1 MQIDLHVTP
10 KGQDGHQKRE
20 TLLEE
25 VEETTFREDED
36 WGGNTPIFWRN
47 KIMWI
52 YRLKKHPIVIP
63 KWSLYR
69 VLLLNSLQVY
79 KLSNILINYGLI
91 CLWFIPLLN

>member
-63 KWSLYR
+63 KWSINR
-69 VLLLNSLQVY
+69 VLLLNYL
-79 KLSNILINYGLI
+79 
-91 CLWFIPLLN
+91 

>member
-1 MQIDLHVTP
+1 MQTDQHVTQ
-10 KGQDGHQKRE
+10 KGLDGHQKRV

-36 WGGNTPIFWRN
+36 WGDDTPIFWRN

-63 KWSLYR
+63 KWSINR
-69 VLLLNSLQVY
+69 VLLLNYL
-79 KLSNILINYGLI
+79 
-91 CLWFIPLLN
+91 

>member
-10 KGQDGHQKRE
+10 KGQDGHQKRA

-63 KWSLYR
+63 KWSINR
-69 VLLLNSLQVY
+69 VLLLNYL
-79 KLSNILINYGLI
+79 
-91 CLWFIPLLN
+91 